1 MGPGIAIDIN
11 AKIARNEEIVSSHM
25 DDEIVMMSIE
35 QGEYYGINPVGSRIW
50 ELLEQPRTFA
60 GLCDILLEEYDVPVE
75 ECRRDVLAF
84 IEQLF
89 EKKLVKYL

>member
-1 MGPGIAIDIN
+1 MEPGIAIDIN
-11 AKIARNEEIVSSHM
+11 ARIARNEEIVSSDM

-35 QGEYYGINPVGSRIW
+35 QGEYYGINAVGSRIW
-50 ELLEQPRTFA
+50 ELLEQPRTAA
-60 GLCDILLEEYDVPVE
+60 GLCDILLEEYDVPAE